1 MVFQEPPLG
10 RIIESLNS
18 NTESPLELMTKLFPG
33 LAEKFDVTKLDRA
46 NVVTIEYAGKRSEA
60 AILNQVS
67 LTDAGSSLKDKRY

>member
-46 NVVTIEYAGKRSEA
+46 NVVTIEYAGKRSKA

-67 LTDAGSSLKDKRY
+67 LTEAGSSLKDKRY

>member
-46 NVVTIEYAGKRSEA
+46 NVVTLEYAGKRSEA

-67 LTDAGSSLKDKRY
+67 LTEAGSSLKDKRY

>member
-18 NTESPLELMTKLFPG
+18 NTESPLELMTKLFSG

-67 LTDAGSSLKDKRY
+67 LTEAGSSLKDKRY

>member
-67 LTDAGSSLKDKRY
+67 LTEAGSSLKDKRY